1 MGDMSENAQISDKLI
16 SYIRGQLDD
25 PDIAYD
31 TPCSRMEGGF
41 ETAIYELQLN
51 RIGGEPHKRLV
62 LRLFPDSRPPENAV
76 KEYVVQN
83 VLANEGFPV
92 ARTYLL
98 CTDKSVLGGA
108 FFLMDFL
115 PGKSLMSAPI
125 ETVPE
130 ILGRTHVSAHS
141 INPEP
146 LVHVLEGQGL
156 WDTVNEI
163 NYRTLQLQRL
173 ADQLPWAA
181 GVAEWLMKNQPPEP
195 GSRAICHGDFHP
207 HNILMDDGRV
217 SGVIDW
223 PDFCIGDAALD
234 VANTHWILSLLY
246 KRQAAKLDPGL
257 ASIDWDLFAQRY
269 LEAYRTKL
277 PVADSK
283 LDYFRVL
290 RCMKAIGAGFRGQ
303 ELFRDPLIVKEIV
316 RCIREITGMLLTPP
330 A

>member
-1 MGDMSENAQISDKLI
+1 MEDMSENARISGRLI
-16 SYIRGQLDD
+16 SYIRGKLDE

-31 TPCSRMEGGF
+31 APCNRMEGGF

-51 RIGGEPHKRLV
+51 RFRGEPHKRLV
-62 LRLFPDSRPPENAV
+62 LRLFPEFRPVENAV

-92 ARTYLL
+92 AGTYLL

-115 PGKSLMSAPI
+115 PGESLMSGPI

-130 ILGRTHVSAHS
+130 VLGRTHVSAHS
-141 INPEP
+141 INPSP
-146 LVHVLEGQGL
+146 LIEALKTQSL

-163 NYRTLQLQRL
+163 NYRPLQLQRL

-181 GVAEWLMKNQPPEP
+181 GVTEWLVENQPLDPDNP
-195 GSRAICHGDFHP
+195 AICHGDFHP
-207 HNILMDDGRV
+207 HNILTYDGKV
-217 SGVIDW
+217 TGVIDW

-257 ASIDWDLFAQRY
+257 ASIDWDLFAHRY
-269 LEAYRTKL
+269 LETYRRKF
-277 PVADSK
+277 PIADSK

-290 RCMKAIGAGFRGQ
+290 RCMKALGAGFRGQ

-316 RCIREITGMLLTPP
+316 RCIREITGMLLAPP